1 MGTEARK
8 PWVTDEMI
16 RKPDERRKLKNVSTD
31 DGLIKYK
38 QVFSELR
45 RETDK
50 AREDWWMDNVRLL
63 MRYIERVGQMYFID
77 RYVNLRDK
85 T

>member
-16 RKPDERRKLKNVSTD
+16 RKTDERRKLKNVSTD